1 MNDTE
6 LNMIPIHGKVEDF
19 RNHLINNTRTI
30 LSARFGDGKSFFLNK
45 VIAESQNDTTY
56 IVVHPVHYQISD
68 NKDIFE
74 LVKRDILLQMIGQGM
89 IAKDYEIP
97 EYIRL
102 SFYLQYHTTEIGK
115 ELLKSLF
122 QIAPH
127 IISTR
132 PDENCETKVSTISL
146 PFILEGIKTI
156 KSFWKNYQEHTSK
169 TNTENILEN
178 FFKDTDKLKN
188 SPIESDA
195 ITAIIR
201 ENIRSWKEEKNKRV
215 VLVFEDMDRLD
226 PAHLFRIMNVLSA
239 QIDANCTIN
248 EHNSGELQN
257 RFGVDNVVLILDY
270 ENLRNIFHHF
280 YGAETNFKGYIHK
293 FAPKEYFRYS
303 LKGERYSY
311 LMERLCQATG
321 LTIDVLTQLGTTYS
335 QGQEATLTS
344 ILEATDLRKTIHS
357 MEGLEYGIRPEAK
370 YGNTILSE
378 GLLKLIVF
386 LKRLMGDEIKVA
398 SLLEPLVKPNNIT
411 EPIRT
416 EYLSLFKLSIIDL
429 SIDKPE
435 VPKIY
440 LKNMIDQMYTIT
452 TALQASD
459 QVSIARCLAYYNED
473 IEITQPHSLI
483 NNLFKYIY
491 ANGSR

>member
-1 MNDTE
+1 MNETE
-6 LNMIPIHGKVEDF
+6 LSMIPIDGRVEDF
-19 RNHLINNTRTI
+19 RNHLINNARTI
-30 LSARFGDGKSFFLNK
+30 LSARFGDGKSFFLNR
-45 VIAESQNDTTY
+45 VIETSAEDTTY
-56 IVVHPVHYQISD
+56 IVVHPVHYQVSE

-89 IAKDYEIP
+89 IAQDYEIP

-127 IISTR
+127 IISAL
-132 PDENCETKVSTISL
+132 PDEHCKTKVSTISL

-156 KSFWKNYQEHTSK
+156 KGLWDNYQEHTSE
-169 TNTENILEN
+169 TNTEKILEN

-195 ITAIIR
+195 ITAIVR
-201 ENIRSWKEEKNKRV
+201 ENIKKWKEDTDKRV

-239 QIDANCTIN
+239 QIDANCTIE
-248 EHNSGELQN
+248 EHNSGKLQN

-303 LKGERYSY
+303 LKGERHAY

-321 LTIDVLTQLGTTYS
+321 LTVDVLTKLWTTDS
-335 QGQEATLTS
+335 QGQKATLSS

-357 MEGLEYGIRPEAK
+357 MEGLEYGIRPEAR
-370 YGNTILSE
+370 YENIILSE

-386 LKRLMGDEIKVA
+386 LRRLMSDEMTVA
-398 SLLEPLVKPNNIT
+398 SLLKPLIT
-411 EPIRT
+411 PQTRMEIVRT
-416 EYLSLFKLSIIDL
+416 EYLQLFKLSIRDISRSKAENPTIFL
-429 SIDKPE
+429 RSNNN
-435 VPKIY
+435 KIY
-440 LKNMIDQMYTIT
+440 HLR
-452 TALQASD
+452 ASLLSSEEILLRELHGGSD
-459 QVSIARCLAYYNED
+459 AVSWAVAPYA
-473 IEITQPHSLI
+473 LI